1 VKGPPIEPLQA
12 DIAALLEREKN
23 AYPED
28 VDAKHAVFARVEMA
42 LALGGATLGATGSG
56 APGSAPPAGGGHAA
70 VGTRV
75 GSASAAVAKGAVT
88 GKIVAIGLASFVAG
102 GVAGGAAV
110 KQTMQAPANRDAF
123 AVATTWTATARLP
136 ESLPSL
142 PAASASAP
150 LAASAPPSETPP
162 ATPPGNPSASTARP
176 ASSVG
181 DLTRERELLD
191 AARAALDRGRPNDA
205 VAAAREHAQKWPRGY
220 LAEEREVVLIQG
232 LVAAGNQQEAEHRA
246 AQFHRTFPKS
256 ILGPA
261 VDAAVRLRIP

>member
-1 VKGPPIEPLQA
+1 VKGPPIEPLPA
-12 DIAALLEREKN
+12 DIASLLEREKN

-28 VDAKHAVFARVEMA
+28 IAAKRAVFARVEMA
-42 LALGGATLGATGSG
+42 LVLGGATLGTAGATAS
-56 APGSAPPAGGGHAA
+56 GSAPPAGGGHAA
-70 VGTRV
+70 VGT
-75 GSASAAVAKGAVT
+75 GAASAAAAKGAIT
-88 GKIVAIGLASFVAG
+88 GKIVAIGLAGFVAG

-110 KQTMQAPANRDAF
+110 KETMHAPSSRPAA
-123 AVATTWTATARLP
+123 AVATTASSAAPRVP
-136 ESLPSL
+136 ERVPSL
-142 PAASASAP
+142 PAA
-150 LAASAPPSETPP
+150 AASATPAAVAPPAETPS
-162 ATPPGNPSASTARP
+162 ATPAGNPSASTGRP

-232 LVAAGNQQEAEHRA
+232 LVAAGHQQEAELRA
-246 AQFHRTFPKS
+246 AQFHRSFPKS

-261 VDAAVRLRIP
+261 VDAAVHPPIP